1 MARSEV
7 RTIIATSPIY
17 KMSLGK
23 GARYRKE
30 AIENDVLIFQSEQS
44 FYRAVRS
51 GDPDQIAQAGRS
63 LRSEQHPKG
72 NAPPGAWGVWQRS
85 IQVFEGLPTGT
96 LILHWE
102 AGHGHLFWGVTE
114 GTPLLIR
121 EEVNDYGQPSFV
133 WHRPLIDGWQRES
146 VNGVRLSDLHPKA
159 RDLAINMAT
168 LNEVQTHADFFRAL
182 LVDDDVSAW
191 TGLPEW
197 QRKAART
204 GWRPKNLEAL
214 KTAARARLVPPA
226 IIEAAD
232 HSMAEIERMAGTAM
246 LTAEYANG
254 QTVSRI
260 VKEKEI
266 GFTRSELE
274 VEIIRLLAK
283 QEKRCA
289 LTGYDFTRRTENPH
303 LKMSLDRKDSS
314 RGYVPGNLQVVT
326 RAANFYK
333 SASDL
338 DDWAL
343 KAEALE
349 RMAIAIQQR
358 RKADVSA

>member
-1 MARSEV
+1 MTRSETCTV
-7 RTIIATSPIY
+7 IATSPIY

-30 AIENDVLIFQSEQS
+30 AIENDVLIFQSEQN

-51 GDPDQIAQAGRS
+51 GDSDQVALAGRA

-85 IQVFEGLPTGT
+85 IEVFEALPTGT

-102 AGHGHLFWGVTE
+102 AAHGHLFWGVTD
-114 GTPLLIR
+114 GAPALVR

-133 WHRPLIDGWQRES
+133 WHRPLIDGWRRES

-168 LNEVQTHADFFRAL
+168 LNEVQTDADFFRAL
-182 LVDDDVSAW
+182 LLDQDISAW
-191 TGLPEW
+191 TELPDW
-197 QRKAART
+197 RRKAVRT
-204 GWRPKNLEAL
+204 GWRPKSLAVL
-214 KTAARARLVPPA
+214 KSAARARLVPPA

-232 HSMAEIERMAGTAM
+232 HFMAEIERMAGTATR
-246 LTAEYANG
+246 TAEYANG

-266 GFTRSELE
+266 GFTRDELE
-274 VEIIRLLAK
+274 EKIIRLLADQK
-283 QEKRCA
+283 KRCA
-289 LTGYDFTRRTENPH
+289 LTGYDFRRRTENPH

-314 RGYVPGNLQVVT
+314 FGYVPDNLQVVT

-338 DDWAL
+338 NDWVL

-349 RMAIAIQQR
+349 RMAIAIQQG
-358 RKADVSA
+358 RKAGMDV